1 MKHLVAALLLAASA
15 ACAPLPNAA
24 SIPLPADARYVAL
37 GSSFASGPLLGPPKP
52 GSPARCARSAL
63 NYPTLL
69 AARLELTLVDVS
81 CGGATTLHVLGP
93 WNELPAQIESVTADT
108 RLVTLSIGGNDL
120 GYVAGLIAASC
131 RAGAPYRPGP
141 CAPKR
146 APTEQDFVKL
156 ESNMR
161 EIVRQVAVR
170 APDARLVLVQN
181 VILVASEPCAAVMI
195 DPADAAASRA
205 IGLRMAAITAK
216 VARETRTTLL
226 TSDVL
231 SRWHTACSA
240 EPWSN
245 GMAPGYD
252 GAKGAPWHPNA
263 AGMKAVADALAV
275 KLGTG
280 SSNRAP

>member
-1 MKHLVAALLLAASA
+1 MKHLVAAALLAASA

-24 SIPLPADARYVAL
+24 SVPLPAGTRYVAL

-52 GSPARCARSAL
+52 GSPARCARSAP

-69 AARLELTLVDVS
+69 AARLELTLIDVS

-93 WNELPAQIESVTADT
+93 WNELPAQIDSVTTDT

-141 CAPKR
+141 CAARTVP
-146 APTEQDFVKL
+146 AEQDFARL
-156 ESNMR
+156 ESNLR
-161 EIVRQVAVR
+161 EIVRQVAIR
-170 APDARLVLVQN
+170 APDARFVMVQN
-181 VILVASEPCAAVMI
+181 ILLVAPKPCAAVTI

-205 IGLRMAAITAK
+205 IGRRIAAITAK
-216 VARETRTTLL
+216 VARETRTMLL
-226 TSDVL
+226 SSDVL
-231 SRWHTACSA
+231 SRRHTACSA

-245 GMAPGYD
+245 GMVPGYD
-252 GAKGAPWHPNA
+252 GSKGAPWHPNA
-263 AGMKAVADALAV
+263 AGMKAVADALAAE
-275 KLGTG
+275 LGAR

>member
-1 MKHLVAALLLAASA
+1 MKHPFAALLLVAAA
-15 ACAPLPNAA
+15 ACAPLPKAA
-24 SIPLPADARYVAL
+24 SISLPAGVRYVAL

-52 GSPARCARSAL
+52 GSPARCARTAP

-69 AARLELTLVDVS
+69 AERLLLRLVDVS

-141 CAPKR
+141 CAPKT
-146 APTEQDFVKL
+146 APTEQDFAKL

-161 EIVRQVAVR
+161 EIVRQVATR

-181 VILVASEPCAAVMI
+181 VMLVAPTPCAAVTI

-216 VARETRTTLL
+216 VARETGTMLL
-226 TSDVL
+226 PSDVT
-231 SRWHTACSA
+231 SRQHTACST

-245 GMAPGYD
+245 GMSPGYD
-252 GAKGAPWHPNA
+252 GSKGAPWHPTA
-263 AGMKAVADALAV
+263 AGMKAVADALAAE
-275 KLGTG
+275 LGAG
-280 SSNRAP
+280 SPNRGP

>member
-1 MKHLVAALLLAASA
+1 MKHLIAAALLAASA
-15 ACAPLPNAA
+15 ACAPLPKAA
-24 SIPLPADARYVAL
+24 SIPLPAGARYVAL

-69 AARLELTLVDVS
+69 AQRLGLTLVDVS
-81 CGGATTLHVLGP
+81 CGGATTLHILGP

-141 CAPKR
+141 CAPKT

-161 EIVRQVAVR
+161 EIVRQVATR
-170 APDARLVLVQN
+170 APKARLVLVQN
-181 VILVASEPCAAVMI
+181 VMLVAPAPCAAITI

-216 VARETRTTLL
+216 VARETRSTLL
-226 TSDVL
+226 SSDVM
-231 SRWHTACSA
+231 SRQHTACSA

-245 GMAPGYD
+245 GMMPGYD
-252 GAKGAPWHPNA
+252 GSKGAPWHPTA
-263 AGMKAVADALAV
+263 AGMKGVSDALAAE
-275 KLGTG
+275 LGAG
-280 SSNRAP
+280 SPNLGP

>member
-1 MKHLVAALLLAASA
+1 MKHPIAALLLIAAA
-15 ACAPLPNAA
+15 ACAPLPKAA
-24 SIPLPADARYVAL
+24 SIPLPAGARYVAL

-69 AARLELTLVDVS
+69 AQRLGLMLVDVS
-81 CGGATTLHVLGP
+81 CGGATTLHILGP
-93 WNELPAQIESVTADT
+93 WNELPAQIDSVTADT

-131 RAGAPYRPGP
+131 WAGAPYRAGP
-141 CAPKR
+141 CAPKA
-146 APTEQDFVKL
+146 APIEQDFVKL
-156 ESNMR
+156 ESNMH
-161 EIVRQVAVR
+161 EIVRQVATR
-170 APDARLVLVQN
+170 APNARLVLVQN
-181 VILVASEPCAAVMI
+181 VMLVAPARCAAVTI

-205 IGLRMAAITAK
+205 TGLRMAAITAK
-216 VARETRTTLL
+216 VARETRTMLL
-226 TSDVL
+226 SSDVL
-231 SRWHTACSA
+231 SRRHTACSA

-252 GAKGAPWHPNA
+252 GSKGAPWHPNA
-263 AGMKAVADALAV
+263 AGMKAVADALAAE
-275 KLGTG
+275 LGAG